1 MKLYLYWILLGK
13 RKNLNILK
21 SDTFKQILKKL
32 PLSKRNKYK
41 AFFDAFEL
49 ERYSDKKIGLIK
61 TLKLIF

>member
-32 PLSKRNKYK
+32 PTS
-41 AFFDAFEL
+41 

>member
-32 PLSKRNKYK
+32 PSSKRNKYK
-41 AFFDAFEL
+41 IFFLTLFKA
-49 ERYSDKKIGLIK
+49 RKIFRKENWIN
-61 TLKLIF
+61 